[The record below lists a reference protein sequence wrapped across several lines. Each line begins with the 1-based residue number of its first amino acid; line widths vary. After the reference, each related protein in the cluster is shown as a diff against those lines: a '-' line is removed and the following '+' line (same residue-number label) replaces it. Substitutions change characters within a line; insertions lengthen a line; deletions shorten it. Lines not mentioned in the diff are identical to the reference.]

1 MDNKILDLLKPY
13 GEIQENVSFKTLTT
27 FRVGGIAKTVIYPND
42 SFSLISIIKI
52 LKDNDCE
59 YKVFGN
65 GSNILCSEDEY
76 DGFIIRLNRTMNN
89 FFFDED
95 YLTAQAGCSIINL
108 SYQAMK
114 NSLSGLEF
122 ASGIPG
128 TLAGCIFMNAGAYKS
143 DMSNIIE
150 EVEVLVD
157 DKIIW
162 LNNKEC
168 DFSYRHSIFSA
179 HPDWIIISAKI
190 RLHKGDQ
197 QQISELMKNRQ
208 ERRMATQP
216 LEYPSAG
223 STFRNTEEHFA
234 WKLIDEIGYRG
245 KKIGGAQVSEKHS
258 NFIINVDNASA
269 DDIIKLTDEI
279 KREVKDR
286 FNVDMIMEVE
296 KFNWKQ

>member
-1 MDNKILDLLKPY
+1 MDNNILDLLKPY

-59 YKVFGN
+59 YKIFGN

>member
-1 MDNKILDLLKPY
+1 MDNNILDLLKPY

-65 GSNILCSEDEY
+65 GSNILCSENEY

-143 DMSNIIE
+143 DMSDIIE

>member
-1 MDNKILDLLKPY
+1 MDNNILDLLKPY

-197 QQISELMKNRQ
+197 QQISDLMKNRQ

>member
-1 MDNKILDLLKPY
+1 MDNNILDLLKPY

-27 FRVGGIAKTVIYPND
+27 FRVGGVAKTVIYPND

-179 HPDWIIISAKI
+179 HPDWIIISARI

>member
-1 MDNKILDLLKPY
+1 MDNNILDLLKPY

-245 KKIGGAQVSEKHS
+245 KKIG
-258 NFIINVDNASA
+258 
-269 DDIIKLTDEI
+269 
-279 KREVKDR
+279 R
-286 FNVDMIMEVE
+286 
-296 KFNWKQ
+296 

>member
-1 MDNKILDLLKPY
+1 MDNNILDLLKPY

-52 LKDNDCE
+52 LKDNDCQ
-59 YKVFGN
+59 YKIFGN

-143 DMSNIIE
+143 DMSDIIE

-197 QQISELMKNRQ
+197 QQISDLMKNRQ

>member
-1 MDNKILDLLKPY
+1 MDNNILDLLKPY

-59 YKVFGN
+59 YKIFGN

-197 QQISELMKNRQ
+197 QQISDLMKNRQ

>member
-1 MDNKILDLLKPY
+1 MDNNILDLLKPY

-59 YKVFGN
+59 YKIFGN

-208 ERRMATQP
+208 ERRMTTQP

>member
-1 MDNKILDLLKPY
+1 MDQITELLRPY
-13 GEIQENVSFKTLTT
+13 GEIQENVSFKSLTT
-27 FRVGGIAKTVIYPND
+27 FRVGGIAKRVIYPND
-42 SFSLISIIKI
+42 SFSLLTIIKI
-52 LKDNDCE
+52 LKDNNCK

-128 TLAGCIFMNAGAYKS
+128 TLAGCIFMNAGAYKN
-143 DMSNIIE
+143 DMSQIVE
-150 EVEVLVD
+150 EVEVLAD

-162 LNNKEC
+162 LNNQQCE
-168 DFSYRHSIFSA
+168 FSYRHSIFSS
-179 HPDWIIISAKI
+179 HLDWIIISA
-190 RLHKGDQ
+190 RLHLQKGDQ
-197 QQISELMKNRQ
+197 TTIANLMKNRQ
-208 ERRMATQP
+208 ERRMSTQP

-223 STFRNTEEHFA
+223 STFRNFQEQFA
-234 WKLIDEIGYRG
+234 WQLIDEIGYRG

-258 NFIINVDNASA
+258 NFIINVDNATA
-269 DDIIKLTDEI
+269 DDIVQLTDEI
-279 KREVKDR
+279 KIKVKEKFDIE
-286 FNVDMIMEVE
+286 MIMEVE
-296 KFNWKQ
+296 KFNWKK

>member
-1 MDNKILDLLKPY
+1 MDNNILDLLKPY

-59 YKVFGN
+59 YKFFGN

-208 ERRMATQP
+208 ERRMTTQP

>member
-1 MDNKILDLLKPY
+1 MDNNILDLLRPY
-13 GEIQENVSFKTLTT
+13 GEIQENVSFKMLTT

-52 LKDNDCE
+52 LRDNACQ

-150 EVEVLVD
+150 EVEVLVG

-168 DFSYRHSIFSA
+168 EFSYRHSIFSA

-190 RLHKGDQ
+190 RLQKGDQ
-197 QQISELMKNRQ
+197 QQISDLMKNRQ

-223 STFRNTEEHFA
+223 STFRNTEQHFA

-258 NFIINVDNASA
+258 NFIINVDNATA

-279 KREVKDR
+279 KKEVKDK

>member
-1 MDNKILDLLKPY
+1 MDNNILDLLKPY

-143 DMSNIIE
+143 DMSDIIE